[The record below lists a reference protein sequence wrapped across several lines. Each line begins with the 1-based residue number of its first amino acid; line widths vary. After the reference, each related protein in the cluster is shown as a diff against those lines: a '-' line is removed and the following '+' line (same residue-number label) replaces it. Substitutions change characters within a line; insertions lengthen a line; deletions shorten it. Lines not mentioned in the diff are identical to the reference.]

1 MKGMTRVSDVDHSWQ
16 GLSTAIISDCLDRFQ
31 VMDPAIRSLTGG
43 HLIGPAY
50 PVLTMAGENST
61 LHRAV
66 VGAPVGSVLVVDAG
80 GYLGRA
86 VWGEV
91 LTVAAEVA
99 GIRGVVIDGAVRDFD
114 ELQKQELPV
123 FARGACAAGPHKG
136 WQGRIG
142 QPIQCGGVP
151 VSPGDLVVGDGD
163 GVVVVPSSLL
173 EDVHQAARDRLAAER
188 SWIARI
194 RGGETTLTILGLD

>member
-1 MKGMTRVSDVDHSWQ
+1 MMIESDHSWD

-31 VMDPAIRSLTGG
+31 VMDPAIRPLTSH
-43 HLIGPAY
+43 HLIGPAF

-66 VGAPVGSVLVVDAG
+66 GDAPPGSVLVVDAG
-80 GYLGRA
+80 GYVGRA
-86 VWGEV
+86 VWGEI

-99 GIRGVVIDGAVRDFD
+99 GIRGVVIDGAIRDVD
-114 ELQKQELPV
+114 EIQDWPV

-136 WQGRIG
+136 WRGRIG
-142 QPIQCGGVP
+142 HPIQCGGVP
-151 VSPGDLVVGDGD
+151 VSPGDLIFGDGD
-163 GVVVVPSSLL
+163 GVVVVPQALI
-173 EDVHQAARDRLAAER
+173 EDVRRAAQARLEVER

-194 RGGETTLTILGLD
+194 RQGEKTLSLLGMD